1 MGRMLQATAGISQGR
16 VSPIYH
22 LLRHPVGLL
31 GDARYRCLHLGVGLL
46 CLRFDL
52 SPPWT
57 DHFPSGPRISCLV
70 LSQIFL
76 QELSDLMEFIPQP
89 FRKLL
94 CLFNLIDFRNES
106 FSASTEHGPRAA
118 TRKRHR

>member
-52 SPPWT
+52 SRRGLTTFLQVRYIVP
-57 DHFPSGPRISCLV
+57 G

-106 FSASTEHGPRAA
+106 FSASTGARPRAA